1 MSDDIPD
8 LVAHQYVITLDQWL
22 DESGRPLQ
30 IAVVLT
36 SDGRAYFP
44 IGILCTTVL
53 NIDPRRQLERLR
65 EHSVLSQLVRQLRIE
80 TAGGPQ
86 LTWCIERRG
95 IGFWWGSIQLTR
107 VRKEVRAALLEHQWA
122 LVDAADRLLFGEVP
136 SDPIRSQLATHEAQI
151 ANVTEFALRLEQRIG
166 RLEAQ
171 ASDTNPDNED
181 V

>member
-1 MSDDIPD
+1 MSDDVPD
-8 LVAHQYVITLDQWL
+8 LVAHQYMIALDQWL

-44 IGILCTTVL
+44 IGTLCTTVL
-53 NIDPRRQLERLR
+53 NVDPRRQLERLR
-65 EHSVLSQLVRQLRIE
+65 EHTVLSQLVRQLRVE

-86 LTWCIERRG
+86 VTWCIERRG

-107 VRKEVRAALLEHQWA
+107 VRKEVRASLLEHQWA

-136 SDPIRSQLATHEAQI
+136 SDPIRSQLATHEAQL

-171 ASDTNPDNED
+171 ADDTNLDND
-181 V
+181 DG

>member
-1 MSDDIPD
+1 
-8 LVAHQYVITLDQWL
+8 
-22 DESGRPLQ
+22 
-30 IAVVLT
+30 VLT

-44 IGILCTTVL
+44 IGTLCTAVL
-53 NIDPRRQLERLR
+53 NVDPRRQLERLR
-65 EHSVLSQLVRQLRIE
+65 EHSVPSQLVRQLRIE

-107 VRKEVRAALLEHQWA
+107 VRKEVRSSLLEHQWA

-166 RLEAQ
+166 RLEVK
-171 ASDTNPDNED
+171 ASDIDAANDEG
-181 V
+181 